1 MRYPLRF
8 ISTSGSN
15 HKDDVIASMPIINKN
30 DAKSFDFILRRFR
43 ITAEVTV
50 SKIFPAG
57 FGWQTFATGA
67 THLGYSAN
75 DVGFFLM
82 TGVGDAFGV
91 AIGHTLYYTIKKY
104 ITQNPEID
112 IAKESQISVFLGSAA
127 LFSGT
132 AWQPAV
138 NLLQASGALPFTSVA
153 TGASICCGLAFFT
166 GLRLFRMIYSHPKV
180 GLSIEPNDYNN
191 LKADAAL
198 SVSIGGASGAFVG
211 TDTAYL
217 GGSGN
222 FLRPIV
228 GVEGT
233 DAALVASTKAGL
245 STAIGFAAVQSAQNI
260 AYSKGKNWTD

>member
-1 MRYPLRF
+1 M
-8 ISTSGSN
+8 I
-15 HKDDVIASMPIINKN
+15 D
-30 DAKSFDFILRRFR
+30 KSETGNFDHIVRRFK
-43 ITAEVTV
+43 ISAEVTV

-67 THLGYSAN
+67 THLGYTAN
-75 DVGFFLM
+75 DIGFFLM

-104 ITQNPEID
+104 ITKNPKID
-112 IAKESQISVFLGSAA
+112 VAKESQISVFLGSAA

-132 AWQPAV
+132 AWQPVV
-138 NLLQASGALPFTSVA
+138 NLLQASGTLPFTNVA
-153 TGASICCGLAFFT
+153 TGAGICCGFAFFV
-166 GLRLFRMIYSHPKV
+166 GLRMFRIIYSHPSI
-180 GLSIEPNDYNN
+180 GLRIEPNNYEN
-191 LKADAAL
+191 LKADASL
-198 SVSIGGASGAFVG
+198 SASIGAASGAFVG

-217 GGSGN
+217 GGDGN

-233 DAALVASTKAGL
+233 DGALLASTKAGT
-245 STAIGFAAVQSAQNI
+245 STAIGFAALQSAQNI